1 MNADPDPQHCLLETT
16 TNALVSI
23 KLNNLHR
30 SLYWRMCATFLPVL
44 GVYNP
49 SKVIYG
55 ETSAHHSSASLS
67 FLFDLVYIP
76 TDQWGLDK
84 ALEPEFANI

>member
-16 TNALVSI
+16 KNALVSI

-30 SLYWRMCATFLPVL
+30 SLFSIYWRMCGTFRPVL
-44 GVYNP
+44 VVYNP
-49 SKVIYG
+49 SKLIYG
-55 ETSAHHSSASLS
+55 ETSAHHSSAFLS

-76 TDQWGLDK
+76 TMGD
-84 ALEPEFANI
+84 